1 MFGLVRR
8 INESVLARPSVFG
21 SYQAAIGAPECHRT
35 FIQQYVRPEPGQRV
49 LDVGCGTGASVKF
62 IPTGVDYVGFD
73 IEPRYIAAAQATYG
87 ARGTFVCSDLSA
99 VRLDAGTIDTAFA
112 FGVLHHLSDDTI
124 VELAALL
131 RHVLRPGG
139 VFVSID
145 PCWVPSQGV
154 TANVM
159 MRFDRGRH
167 IRTEQG
173 YRTALHAVGAAT
185 TEVRL
190 DLLNIR
196 YGMVVC
202 RVGAA
207 A

>member
-1 MFGLVRR
+1 MLGLVRR
-8 INESVLARPSVFG
+8 ISESVLARPSVFG
-21 SYQAAIGAPECHRT
+21 SFQAAMGAPDCHRT
-35 FIQQYVRPEPGQRV
+35 FIAHYVRPEPGQRV
-49 LDVGCGTGASVKF
+49 LDVGCGTGASVRF
-62 IPTGVDYVGFD
+62 IPNGVDYVGFD

-99 VRLDAGTIDTAFA
+99 VSLGGGTIDTAFA
-112 FGVLHHLSDDTI
+112 FGVLHHLSDEMI

-167 IRTEQG
+167 IRTEDG
-173 YRTALHAVGAAT
+173 YRTALRAMGPVT

-202 RVGAA
+202 RGGVAA
-207 A
+207 